1 MSTVKATK
9 ISNCEVSISLAEAA
23 EIVRHELN
31 SHGSRGAGMNIAIPP
46 KATFHIERNT
56 ISEDRTDDVLIFSW
70 QE

>member
-23 EIVRHELN
+23 EVIRHELN
-31 SHGSRGAGMNIAIPP
+31 AHGSRGTGMNIAIPP
-46 KATFHIERNT
+46 KASFKVDMPDGTGKNDTF
-56 ISEDRTDDVLIFSW
+56 IFRW